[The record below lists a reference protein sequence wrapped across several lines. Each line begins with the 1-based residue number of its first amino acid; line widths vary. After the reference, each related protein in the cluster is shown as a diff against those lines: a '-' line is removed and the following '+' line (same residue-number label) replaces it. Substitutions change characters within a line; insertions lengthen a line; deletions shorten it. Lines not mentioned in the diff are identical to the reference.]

1 MERLRIGILF
11 ELLGTGTAPN
21 GSGSA
26 APDADAE
33 YEPEETIALLERAL
47 RVTGHEPVRLG
58 GPRDLLPALGEGRS
72 LGVDAALNIS
82 EGQGSRNREAFGP
95 VLLELAGVPTL
106 GSDALSLSLSLDK
119 AWALDRVA
127 QAGVRV
133 APHQSLEPN
142 EDLKIGTFP
151 ASYPLFVK
159 PRWEGTA
166 KGILPESKVTGAA
179 ELAAQVERIW
189 TLYQQPALVQP
200 FLPGAEYTVTVVGH
214 RPARALPVLQRGLET
229 NTGIGLHV
237 LERDSVEAPAG
248 GWEHHMP
255 GELNPALETELQ
267 AQALR
272 AFHALGCLDFAR
284 ADFRLDAA
292 GEPTFLEINPLPTFA
307 PEGSFAILAELE
319 GRSVEALLAEVF
331 SEGLAR
337 LGLS

>member
-1 MERLRIGILF
+1 MGA
-11 ELLGTGTAPN
+11 GPT
-21 GSGSA
+21 

-33 YEPEETIALLERAL
+33 YEPEATIALLERAL
-47 RVTGHEPVRLG
+47 RHAGHEPVRLG

-72 LGVDAALNIS
+72 LLVDAALNIS

-133 APHQSLEPN
+133 APHQSLVAGD
-142 EDLKIGTFP
+142 DLESATLP
-151 ASYPLFVK
+151 AGYPLFVK

-166 KGILPESKVTGAA
+166 KGILPESKVLNAS
-179 ELAAQVERIW
+179 ELAVQVERIW
-189 TLYQQPALVQP
+189 TLYDQPALVQP
-200 FLPGAEYTVTVVGH
+200 FLAGAEFTVTVVGH
-214 RPARALPVLQRGLET
+214 RPAKALPVLQRGLET
-229 NTGIGLHV
+229 STGIGLHV
-237 LERDSVEAPAG
+237 LERDSVDPPSG
-248 GWEHHMP
+248 GWEHHLP
-255 GELNPALETELQ
+255 GELSSELEAELQ
-267 AQALR
+267 AQALS

-284 ADFRLDAA
+284 ADFRLDAE
-292 GEPTFLEINPLPTFA
+292 GKPTFLEINPLPTFA
-307 PEGSFAILAELE
+307 PDGSFAILAELE